1 MNKTNLWKVPA
12 YCMASGFLCYLL
24 LVRVGLGRLAL
35 VTLPD
40 GAITADNKVWMLLSG
55 ILFLIVVA
63 GGGALF
69 RKLPRRDLFFS
80 ASILVGLNVLFG
92 VLSAVTDGSA
102 GFFWYE
108 LCEWDSVVSQLL
120 NAAGV
125 NMWVSAIITWLLP
138 PYIFVLFGR
147 KSTAGEEE
155 EAA

>member
-1 MNKTNLWKVPA
+1 MNRSNLWKLPA
-12 YCMASGFLCYLL
+12 YCLLSGLVCHLL
-24 LVRVGLGRLAL
+24 LVYVLGRIAI

-40 GAITADNKVWMLLSG
+40 GTITADNDRWMLLSG
-55 ILFLIVVA
+55 ILFVIVLAV
-63 GGGALF
+63 GWVLF
-69 RKLPRRDLFFS
+69 RKLPRRELLVS

-92 VLSAVTDGSA
+92 ILSEVTNGSF
-102 GFFWYE
+102 GFFWYT
-108 LCEWDSVVSQLL
+108 LSEWDSVVSQLL

-155 EAA
+155 ETA

>member
-1 MNKTNLWKVPA
+1 MNKSNLWKVPA
-12 YCMASGFLCYLL
+12 YCLLSGFICYQL
-24 LVRVGLGRLAL
+24 LVHVLGYFAI

-40 GAITADNKVWMLLSG
+40 GSITADNGRWMLLSG
-55 ILFLIVVA
+55 ILFVIVLAV
-63 GGGALF
+63 GWALF
-69 RKLPRRDLFFS
+69 RKLPRRELVAS
-80 ASILVGLNVLFG
+80 ASILAGLNVLFG
-92 VLSAVTDGSA
+92 ILSEVTNGSF
-102 GFFWYE
+102 GFFWYA
-108 LCEWDSVVSQLL
+108 LCEWDSVISQLL